1 MYVYVYMFVHTFL
14 PLSCL
19 LQCSLASSGCV
30 GWVLGAFFYGYLITQ
45 IPGGWLA
52 ERYGG
57 KMVYGIGIVM
67 TSVLTLFTPLAA
79 ETNVWLLVAVRVAE
93 GFFEVLTK
101 LHTIFYPKLQ
111 EAKFPVQ
118 LHVHLFPNIF

>member
-1 MYVYVYMFVHTFL
+1 MFATMFF
-14 PLSCL
+14 
-19 LQCSLASSGCV
+19 ASSGCI

-79 ETNVWLLVAVRVAE
+79 ETNVWLLVAVRIAE
-93 GFFEVLTK
+93 GFFEVLARS
-101 LHTIFYPKLQ
+101 HTIFFSKI
-111 EAKFPVQ
+111 AGNKIFGAIA
-118 LHVHLFPNIF
+118 HLSLPEYFLLRCLCR